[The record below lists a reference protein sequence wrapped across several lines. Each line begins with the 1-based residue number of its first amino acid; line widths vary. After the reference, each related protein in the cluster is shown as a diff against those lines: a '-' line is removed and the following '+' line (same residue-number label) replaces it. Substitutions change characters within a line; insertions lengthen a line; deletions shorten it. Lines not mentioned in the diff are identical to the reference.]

1 MEVMKPK
8 ERRKKEEQMKIIK
21 RGGFRDRI
29 ELMEALEKAE
39 KAEEETMGEFLLS
52 KRADPII
59 SHSKTI
65 PEGERVEKRKA
76 PNPELADI
84 KKAIKRREVRAKELV
99 ESGKVADFYVG
110 LIVAIAEEEN
120 AA

>member
-1 MEVMKPK
+1 
-8 ERRKKEEQMKIIK
+8 MKIRKSKTIK
-21 RGGFRDRI
+21 QDSVN
-29 ELMEALEKAE
+29 
-39 KAEEETMGEFLLS
+39 TVH
-52 KRADPII
+52 PY
-59 SHSKTI
+59 SKTI
-65 PEGERVEKRKA
+65 PEGERVEKRDE

-84 KKAIKRREVRAKELV
+84 KKAMKRREVRAKELV